1 MIEITESKY
10 TSSERASIYKMQ
22 KICLPSDDVCKIHK
36 ASDVWIVAKSGKQFA
51 GFGGIRFLYDDV
63 WYLCR
68 AGVLPDFQGQGLQKR
83 LIQARIDAAIC
94 YNAKLVITDCTSD
107 NYGSANSL
115 IGAGFKMFKPCYNWA
130 LPNSLYWR
138 KDL

>member
-1 MIEITESKY
+1 MMIEITESKY

-63 WYLCR
+63 WYLAALVFCLIFRVR
-68 AGVLPDFQGQGLQKR
+68 ACK
-83 LIQARIDAAIC
+83 
-94 YNAKLVITDCTSD
+94 
-107 NYGSANSL
+107 
-115 IGAGFKMFKPCYNWA
+115 
-130 LPNSLYWR
+130 
-138 KDL
+138 KD